1 MEENLLS
8 APPNFKLYKDR
19 AVWTATF
26 IGGPLVAGYIA
37 AENFKQLG
45 QQSKAKS
52 AWTIAIIA
60 TIVIFGGLF
69 LIPNIEEIPRYIIP
83 LIYSGIAQYLIQ
95 KYQGAAV
102 KEHIEKGG
110 QTYSIWRA
118 VFIGL
123 IGLVILVAIFFVVI
137 LLTNK
142 ELSQISLFHQIP

>member
-8 APPNFKLYKDR
+8 ITPDFKLYKDR
-19 AVWTATF
+19 AIYIGTF
-26 IGGPLVAGYIA
+26 LGGPLVAGYLA

-45 QQSKAKS
+45 QQDKAKS

-60 TIVIFGGLF
+60 TIVIFGGIF
-69 LIPNIEEIPRYIIP
+69 LIPNIEKMPRFVIP
-83 LIYSGIAQYLIQ
+83 LIYTGIAQYLVQ

-118 VFIGL
+118 VLIGL
-123 IGLVILVAIFFVVI
+123 IGLVILLAILFVVI

-142 ELSQISLFHQIP
+142 DLLQQ

>member
-19 AVWTATF
+19 AVWTGTF
-26 IGGPLVAGYIA
+26 IGGPLVAGYLA

-45 QQSKAKS
+45 QQDKAKS
-52 AWTIAIIA
+52 AWVIAIIA
-60 TIVIFGGLF
+60 TIVIFGAIF
-69 LIPNIEEIPRYIIP
+69 LIPNIEQIPGYLIP
-83 LIYSGIAQYLIQ
+83 LIYTGIAQYLIQ

-142 ELSQISLFHQIP
+142 ELLQQ

>member
-8 APPNFKLYKDR
+8 TPPDFKLYKDR
-19 AVWTATF
+19 AVWIGTF
-26 IGGPLVAGYIA
+26 IGGPLAAGYIA

-45 QQSKAKS
+45 QQDKAKS

-60 TIVIFGGLF
+60 TIVIFGGIF
-69 LIPNIEEIPRYIIP
+69 LIPNIEKMPRFVIP
-83 LIYSGIAQYLIQ
+83 LIYTGIAQYLVQ

-118 VFIGL
+118 VLIGL
-123 IGLVILVAIFFVVI
+123 IGLVILLAILFVVI

-142 ELSQISLFHQIP
+142 DLLQQ